1 MPGVLLRRSQDD
13 TSKRARRSCA
23 NGWGDWSEAAT
34 SQGLRGTA
42 HDCWQPP
49 EAGERQGAD
58 APSRPPDHPALPT
71 PRLRPGL
78 QDSERVICDAG
89 AHAHPPARGPLLQ
102 PAQGAAALLARGNRL
117 CPFTRVPPSCPVSL
131 TVLSTFRSTV
141 AFVHRLFPTSCH
153 SEVRENAAPGPGQ
166 ALRQQVASGSPG
178 CPRHCHAISFLT
190 KAVERWRSAGW
201 PGAGIAGPRPAGPQ
215 Q

>member
-1 MPGVLLRRSQDD
+1 MDGETGVRQQ
-13 TSKRARRSCA
+13 RARDCRGQPA
-23 NGWGDWSEAAT
+23 MLAAT
-34 SQGLRGTA
+34 RG
-42 HDCWQPP
+42 CR
-49 EAGERQGAD
+49 EAGGGRSLTAPRPPSPAD
-58 APSRPPDHPALPT
+58 ASLA
-71 PRLRPGL
+71 PGL

-131 TVLSTFRSTV
+131 TALSTFRSTV

-215 Q
+215 R